1 MTDMQQFIVMSFGAV
16 VALAGLWLLFLRKE
30 GATNRIKLLGQ
41 EFELSTPAL
50 IVFLVGSGIFILP
63 FVVTQDLGKS
73 TSIPPTEKQPAPSM
87 PKPEEQPR
95 NSSLTS
101 EEQEPNDHVSKANW
115 IELGKTYRGTLR
127 RGQDLI
133 DYFAFSTTGIDAV
146 YVRVLVR
153 VLSSGGDF
161 GNFGVTATLLEYE
174 TERQIGEETAIYG
187 KNLSHAFELV
197 PNRKYFLRLSLFM
210 SLSHHCTYELRLTPE
225 GEG

>member
-1 MTDMQQFIVMSFGAV
+1 VTREQPPNWIDRTIERARHHPIVV
-16 VALAGLWLLFLRKE
+16 VVGLI
-30 GATNRIKLLGQ
+30 A
-41 EFELSTPAL
+41 AL
-50 IVFLVGSGIFILP
+50 IIGMGAFTDALESIISFSKHHFSGGTP
-63 FVVTQDLGKS
+63 PLGR
-73 TSIPPTEKQPAPSM
+73 SM
-87 PKPEEQPR
+87 PIA
-95 NSSLTS
+95 SS

-127 RGQDLI
+127 RGQDPI

-153 VLSSGGDF
+153 VLRSGGDF

-197 PNRKYFLRLSLFM
+197 PGRKYFLRLSLFTN
-210 SLSHHCTYELRLTPE
+210 LSHHCTYELRLTPE